1 MEKEH
6 LIYLKEECER
16 MLFLM
21 RQNKDI
27 KNVYSDVNF
36 YKIMDYCDEQLKCN
50 DFRSLTE
57 SENKIVN
64 SIFN

>member
-6 LIYLKEECER
+6 LIYLKEECKR